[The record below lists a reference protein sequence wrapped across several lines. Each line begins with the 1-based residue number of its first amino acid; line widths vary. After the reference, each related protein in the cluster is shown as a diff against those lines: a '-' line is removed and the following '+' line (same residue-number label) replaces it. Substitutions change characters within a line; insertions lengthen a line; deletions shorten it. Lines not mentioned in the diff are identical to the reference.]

1 MFCVPILINE
11 GRDFGGFDFTAS
23 TPEDIRVA
31 NGEAGFFNVAV
42 DRSFKG
48 EDAIAIRP
56 VSHGHDVHIIKV
68 RAPLAPVAMGEAFV
82 SADL

>member
-31 NGEAGFFNVAV
+31 NGEAGFFKVAV
-42 DRSFKG
+42 DRGFER
-48 EDAIAIRP
+48 EDAVAIRAMGH
-56 VSHGHDVHIIKV
+56 SHDVHIIKV
-68 RAPLAPVAMGEAFV
+68 RPPFAPVAMGEAFV